1 MANKKGTLYVIT
13 CFEKSRDYLFSV
25 LDNAPKKYR
34 YSFVR
39 KIEQMLLD
47 IDECLRT
54 RIEMEKARVGFQ
66 EKAKRKINV
75 LCSLLRIAAKQGC
88 IAFSHYDQAT
98 KLLSETLLYLDKWI
112 ESDKARRSKL
122 PNPSL

>member
-13 CFEKSRDYLFSV
+13 CFEKSRDYLFSA

-47 IDECLRT
+47 IDECLRMANRT
-54 RIEMEKARVGFQ
+54 RLEMEKERVDFQ

-75 LCSLLRIAAKQGC
+75 LLSVLQLSRDVLLFPTMIRQLNYCQKHCSISISG
-88 IAFSHYDQAT
+88 
-98 KLLSETLLYLDKWI
+98 
-112 ESDKARRSKL
+112 
-122 PNPSL
+122 

>member
-13 CFEKSRDYLFSV
+13 CFEKSRDYLFSA

-47 IDECLRT
+47 IDECLRMANRT
-54 RIEMEKARVGFQ
+54 RLEMEKERVGFQ

-75 LCSLLRIAAKQGC
+75 LLSVLQLSRDVLLFPTMIRQLNYCQKHCSISISG
-88 IAFSHYDQAT
+88 
-98 KLLSETLLYLDKWI
+98 
-112 ESDKARRSKL
+112 
-122 PNPSL
+122 